1 MGSVEREELREPSVL
16 LTKLHP
22 PALRNQTVARERLLK
37 RLQPKRGVRLVV
49 VAAPAGSGKTTL
61 LGTWREAE
69 ATRRAIGW
77 VSLDEGDND
86 PVVLWSHVLEALRRA
101 CPTLET
107 PRGPDVVGAARIID
121 SVLPDL
127 VNRLME
133 QGDVTLVLDDF
144 HCLRSGTSRESVAW
158 LAEHGPPSF
167 QLVVLTRSDPAL
179 PLAALRAHGELLELH
194 ADELAFSADEADLL
208 LNDRL
213 DLGLARYDVD
223 DLVDRTEGWPAGL
236 YLAALSLRGSEDRHA
251 FVNRFGGDNRHVV
264 AFLVDEVLEAHEVAL
279 QVLMLRCS
287 ILERLCGPLCDALL
301 ERDDSAEQL
310 TELARTNLFLVPLD
324 DRGEWY
330 RFHHLFRQLLRVQ
343 LDARDPGL
351 SPTLH
356 RRAYAWHR
364 DNGSADEAIEHALE
378 AGAFDEARELITS
391 RWFYYTQ
398 VARHAT
404 VVAWLERLP
413 LSIRQQDA
421 GVLLVQAWVLMLNG
435 QRRAAAASVE
445 AVERLRPLDEGPLP
459 DGFSSLEASL
469 AVLQGMITWG
479 DFRASAESARR
490 AAELEGPTAPSRA
503 VISVAGGW
511 CLYFLGE
518 FDEADR
524 WLADAA
530 EPALKLEQWRVAV
543 SALVGRSLV
552 AEALGQ
558 KDEQTLF
565 ASRAAALEREHGIE
579 GVDNELPVALGAASQ
594 SRGELE
600 DALSTFEHAAGVL
613 RHAGQ
618 PASLALALIRKA
630 AVLRALDKDAA
641 AATVV
646 EDARGVIASFRD
658 PGMLSSWLA
667 EVERAPRARRRTD
680 GAALSERELAV
691 LRALTG
697 PLSQR
702 EIAREFYLSHSTIHT
717 HTRSVYRKL
726 GVSSRAEA
734 VLRARELGLL

>member
-1 MGSVEREELREPSVL
+1 
-16 LTKLHP
+16 
-22 PALRNQTVARERLLK
+22 
-37 RLQPKRGVRLVV
+37 
-49 VAAPAGSGKTTL
+49 
-61 LGTWREAE
+61 
-69 ATRRAIGW
+69 
-77 VSLDEGDND
+77 
-86 PVVLWSHVLEALRRA
+86 
-101 CPTLET
+101 
-107 PRGPDVVGAARIID
+107 
-121 SVLPDL
+121 
-127 VNRLME
+127 
-133 QGDVTLVLDDF
+133 
-144 HCLRSGTSRESVAW
+144 
-158 LAEHGPPSF
+158 
-167 QLVVLTRSDPAL
+167 
-179 PLAALRAHGELLELH
+179 
-194 ADELAFSADEADLL
+194 
-208 LNDRL
+208 
-213 DLGLARYDVD
+213 
-223 DLVDRTEGWPAGL
+223 
-236 YLAALSLRGSEDRHA
+236 
-251 FVNRFGGDNRHVV
+251 
-264 AFLVDEVLEAHEVAL
+264 
-279 QVLMLRCS
+279 
-287 ILERLCGPLCDALL
+287 
-301 ERDDSAEQL
+301 
-310 TELARTNLFLVPLD
+310 
-324 DRGEWY
+324 
-330 RFHHLFRQLLRVQ
+330 
-343 LDARDPGL
+343 
-351 SPTLH
+351 
-356 RRAYAWHR
+356 
-364 DNGSADEAIEHALE
+364 
-378 AGAFDEARELITS
+378 
-391 RWFYYTQ
+391 
-398 VARHAT
+398 
-404 VVAWLERLP
+404 
-413 LSIRQQDA
+413 
-421 GVLLVQAWVLMLNG
+421 VQAWVLMLNG

-524 WLADAA
+524 WLADAT

-646 EDARGVIASFRD
+646 EDARGVIASFRG

-667 EVERAPRARRRTD
+667 EVELAPRARRRTD